1 MTFSPKKVTLGIIII
16 GIILVLFFLFFTQI
30 ESKEYHFSSNFLEGN
45 FVKDLIKTKHPSLN
59 ILFLG
64 IVGEGSRGALLTDTI
79 FIIHLNPETKKIAMI
94 SIPRDLWVQIPNL
107 AQGIKVNNLYTLENR
122 GKVFPKAT
130 ASSLISQKVGEI
142 TGLKIDHTIIL
153 ELEGFGKLI
162 DVIGGIDIW
171 LEQDIF
177 DPQLINPHNP
187 SEIFNLAAG
196 WRHLDGDTAIKFVR
210 TRYAPEG
217 DFYRIQHQQQIIA
230 ALKDKLS
237 KLADIWNL
245 MTWLKIWQSL
255 DNHFVADLDFNA
267 LWQIFNLVKD
277 ISADQIEY
285 IRITN
290 RPPDQLL
297 QTTTFSDLSLEQDLY
312 ILIPKKGFEEYQE
325 IQNYI
330 KEKISS

>member
-1 MTFSPKKVTLGIIII
+1 MAFSPKKVVLGIIII
-16 GIILVLFFLFFTQI
+16 SIILVLFFLLFTQI
-30 ESKEYHFSSNFLEGN
+30 ESKEYHFSSSFLEGT
-45 FVKDLIKTKHPSLN
+45 FVKDLLKSKSPPLN

-64 IVGEGSRGALLTDTI
+64 IVGEGSRGSLLTDTV
-79 FIIHLNPETKKIAMI
+79 FVIHLNPEAKKIAMV
-94 SIPRDLWVQIPNL
+94 SIPRDLWVKVPNTE
-107 AQGIKVNNLYTLENR
+107 QEIKINNLYELENR
-122 GKVFPKAT
+122 GKVFPNTT
-130 ASSLISQKVGEI
+130 ASNLISQKIEDI

-162 DVIGGIDIW
+162 DTIGGIDIW

-187 SEIFNLAAG
+187 SEIFYLASG

-230 ALKDKLS
+230 ALKNKLS
-237 KLADIWNL
+237 QLADIWNL
-245 MTWLKIWQSL
+245 MTWLKMWQSL
-255 DNHFVADLDFNA
+255 NNHFIVDLDFNA

-285 IRITN
+285 IKITN

-297 QTTTFSDLSLEQDLY
+297 LTTTFSDDSLEKNIY
-312 ILIPKKGFEEYQE
+312 ILIPRKGFEEYEE
-325 IQNYI
+325 IQDYI
-330 KEKISS
+330 KEKISF

>member
-1 MTFSPKKVTLGIIII
+1 
-16 GIILVLFFLFFTQI
+16 
-30 ESKEYHFSSNFLEGN
+30 
-45 FVKDLIKTKHPSLN
+45 
-59 ILFLG
+59 
-64 IVGEGSRGALLTDTI
+64 
-79 FIIHLNPETKKIAMI
+79 MI
-94 SIPRDLWVQIPNL
+94 SIPRDLWIQIPNL
-107 AQGIKVNNLYTLENR
+107 SQEMKINNLYALENKGR
-122 GKVFPKAT
+122 TFLKAT
-130 ASSLISQKVGEI
+130 DSNLISQKAEEI
-142 TGLKIDHTIIL
+142 TGLKIDHTVIL

-162 DVIGGIDIW
+162 DAIGGIDIW

-177 DPQLINPHNP
+177 DPQLVNPHNP
-187 SEIFNLAAG
+187 SEIFHLAAG

-217 DFYRIQHQQQIIA
+217 DFNRMQHQQLIIA

-255 DNHFVADLDFNA
+255 NNHFIVDLDFNA

-290 RPPDQLL
+290 RP
-297 QTTTFSDLSLEQDLY
+297 
-312 ILIPKKGFEEYQE
+312 
-325 IQNYI
+325 
-330 KEKISS
+330 